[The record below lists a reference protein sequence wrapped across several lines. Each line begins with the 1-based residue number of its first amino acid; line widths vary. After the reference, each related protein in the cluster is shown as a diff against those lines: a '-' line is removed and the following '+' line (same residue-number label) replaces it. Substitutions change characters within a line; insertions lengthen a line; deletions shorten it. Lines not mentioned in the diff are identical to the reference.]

1 MEVGQV
7 SIELNLERSKFDR
20 EVSSV
25 ERTTI
30 DPITAPLQ
38 LDKKDFDRQAKG
50 IGDLIKPLIV
60 PLDADTRNLQR
71 QLSGLKLDALSV
83 QLTPDLEA
91 FNRQIQSYK
100 VPEVTVK
107 LKADTSEINKIADQ
121 ITTEVKAKVEA
132 KISVEGG
139 STGFSPAS
147 MEGAIAKGMNS
158 AMDANGRNSK
168 ADSMGQQ
175 FTDFMLSPLKA
186 AYNGLKTV
194 ASGALENIGKSFS
207 DTFGKSL
214 AQGLEK
220 DFGGVLQKAGAKVGE
235 AFGFVGKE
243 VTGKTKYKGSL
254 NSDTKGTFTELQQD
268 LKPIVA
274 DINQVASAFKK
285 VGLDVGG
292 FASHIQNASNSA
304 LSLIS
309 AFALLETIVTKTS
322 PQQSKSSASTT
333 ATQGFLTGDIKNLT
347 TTQARGQVDGARKQ
361 LESQLNELKSLP
373 QTSETRGKV
382 AELIN
387 QISELE
393 QKIANDIKNSAIP
406 ESVRRSL
413 GKLKG
418 AGGKLSELKTEAEKM
433 RLSMGSPTAQRDE
446 SQVKARPSTQ
456 NLSLYRASSGS
467 GNRDNLMTIE
477 QEAKLAQAN
486 FKRIFKQV
494 AKLSGM
500 PSEQSKNA
508 NLGLKFEDLGEGI
521 KGAYNAK
528 NNSVSLARDL
538 QSKLAQGILNK
549 DELNTLIHE
558 IRHALQLNLG
568 NTRVTGIATGKQQAG
583 VKLRTK
589 VPDSVKKDVD
599 ASVEEYRQA
608 FKQEFGKEPPQK
620 LLNTIRKLE
629 TDAYAFAEK
638 AIVQISQNLAKT
650 LKLNPDKPVQAVRPS
665 RVLTPPPPPP
675 EFAIDRRRSASSLPT
690 PPPPPEFAINRRR
703 NASSLP
709 TPPPPPGFTINRR
722 RNASSLPTPP
732 PPPIPP
738 RRTNSALRDG
748 ENGDFRL
755 RETIRPELEI
765 QNLQSTTNQAKKKW
779 WDNTTA
785 SLRQFGKNISQ
796 AFNPKVSAS
805 EIKIDNIKAEIQKNQ
820 QYMAKAISD
829 LQQKLIA
836 EGMNV
841 TRANVARML
850 RSGQYYDSQFNAAQT
865 RTKDLQFKRA
875 DIQKGN
881 QPSLVDTSTGQKRL
895 AAANDPIFKQLAD
908 TQRKLDEAARK
919 AQAEILK
926 ETGQQYKL
934 TTVKNLLRQGKFEG
948 TSTGNEYSNL
958 QRTKQQQIEELNR
971 RRTAAV
977 APQPTKPPASD
988 AQRFENMFR
997 RLEVMLY
1004 RSPMLRGVPAKDRRS
1019 LVSEAT
1025 GFMFSGAAMINPLAT
1040 FGALFAPL
1048 ATAITPLITTF
1059 GLLGNALQPLINVVT
1074 ETLRKLEPATKRLE
1088 FVSGSK
1094 EAAQKDIKFV
1104 TDTSDKLDTPQL
1116 ASIEGFSKLSAAAKG
1131 TQLEGEGV
1139 KELFE
1144 GIATASKALQLSQ
1157 EDLNLVMFGFSQSL
1171 SKQRLTA
1178 EEVRLQIGERLP
1190 GAISVFAKSLNM
1202 TVPEFNEALESGK
1215 LGIESLAKL
1224 GKGFQQYFKQGAD
1237 AASGGLLAAL
1247 TRVDN
1252 AILKLQKGLADS
1264 FGPALAMFN
1273 NGFASLIGFINSNLE
1288 NILKVFNVAVIGIA
1302 AQFLVGLTVILQGS
1316 GIPQKVAAFLIP
1328 LVGRAASTMTPF
1340 VLGIAAD
1347 LLDDVFGAKASVMD
1361 NMMKG
1366 FYNMVLT
1373 VILAVDGAIKK
1384 VKELFNA
1391 ADSGIKKLPK
1401 IPTQGEKPEGN
1412 RMLDTLGTTVVAG
1425 LAGGLMGGAKGGA
1438 VGAVAGALFGIT
1450 GGMDALRKVIPSVVI
1465 EFASLM
1471 LILMQSVVLIKMS
1484 LGVQIAAF
1492 VGSLKAMASAFLV
1505 NAKNGG
1511 VFKSGLN
1518 TLSAGFD
1525 KAQLKM
1531 AAFSAAFILFF
1542 AKADFSNE
1550 LGSSFDKLGDQMSS
1564 AMQKAAEAT
1573 QKVVDKQKELKNKTE
1588 LKSQGFDLTFGLGES
1603 FGMENGF
1610 RTDDIIKRFRQ
1621 SSLDDTDEREA
1632 RGEISKE
1639 RADQLRQ
1646 EIKDSYRTFAD
1657 NNFDSN
1663 LLKIDERRQELGA
1676 ITEGSGLFNGQFK
1689 NTKAGESFKKVK
1701 QIDSEIK
1708 NLQNQ
1713 RLNLVETPG
1722 ATKDP
1727 AVSKQVAELE
1737 KQIKDKEKERNEAV
1751 KPVQQLRDSILSS
1764 DKVFQEALRQVNEDP
1779 NLPEAN
1785 KQQMRDRLQPAI
1797 AEVDKLKEKLKEL
1810 GLIDLSPLGKH
1821 FSEVQSAIEKSNIE
1835 LENDKMLRQ
1844 VELTK
1849 NQQVD
1854 YEAYATGKITK
1865 EQLDV
1870 NLKTSERKSLQKDA
1884 DVLSTTLD
1892 TRKTQMRDLLAV
1904 PSPSKDQK
1912 EVIEKTQ
1919 KEIRDKELELAKTRI
1934 QIAQNVADA
1943 KRQSEEESLRA
1954 FQEANAKVASTIQ
1967 RQQTEQVTGI
1977 KSRLMR
1983 GKITQDEADKELA
1996 NNSSN
2001 GALQDIE
2008 EAKRQ
2013 LANFQ
2018 SKRSTF
2024 NPKEAIKQESELQR
2038 NLAEANLKYIES
2050 ELSRIDLRKK
2060 QIIDELERA
2069 NRKAEA
2075 TINLSQTN
2083 RTTAVKE
2090 QVLDGAISPE
2100 QAAQLQNEVDQDA
2113 TNKSIANLKRRIE
2126 ENRRLRQDGTRDA
2139 KTADDIEIQLNQDL
2153 AKANQQAID
2162 QQIQGQQ
2169 SLRDAIDKTF
2179 QRRKA
2184 QLELEK
2190 SKTDVSFESSVL
2202 GQLVDN
2208 SLKDLR
2214 GAELNN
2220 KSTSLNN
2227 ERADIE
2233 KQASLMNDQIAGLD
2247 KLSLST
2253 EQYNDR
2259 RTQLETEFNQLSIRY
2274 LKNQQEQVT
2283 TKREI
2288 EINGIERARA
2298 AEENR
2303 HKRLVSQLDQQKSKL
2318 DLINQSLELTSKL
2331 NESRFNLSKALSD
2344 AAVAPLETRKSN
2356 ADRALELSRR
2366 LDDKDLDP
2374 RVKGEVKNQ
2383 LNTLGFGGTELEILN
2398 QRAQIED
2405 EIAAKKLEALKIE
2418 QAFQRKSL
2426 ELDLQRQAIA
2436 AQMAIYDAEGAQLA
2450 AQKSKI
2456 EAESALRT
2464 AKVKGDD
2471 LAIKSAEI
2479 SIELAEKE
2487 SALADKKLEA
2497 ATNGFNAQSELAK
2510 NAILTQEVTQRTA
2523 VNQQLA
2529 ADGARKQA
2537 QSMEKI
2543 DTIAKNSAKNKTESS
2558 TPGAGDSAA
2567 GGGTATP
2574 SDWENPYVQKKG
2586 EGLFEYHSRLNQARM
2601 QGKLVE
2607 TNVRKS
2613 VVEDNILTKDGIVPR
2628 GGSSTSNSS
2637 KPQAPKNPDEIL
2649 KSALGGTEQ
2658 RLDTLVSLFTDLK
2671 NCIPALAMNNLNLAP
2686 LEKNLFNPLALPTE
2700 PQMQDWRSTSL
2711 IDLGNLGASYMPP
2724 IDRTAEI
2731 ANSSQIKPG
2740 DVQFSVVDAIDFA
2753 FTQKLDTLSAA
2764 IMQVAGMPRNLTVQS
2779 PQPVDDAAS
2788 IWNDLAAAK
2797 VGAAG
2802 M

>member
-20 EVSSV
+20 QVSSV
-25 ERTTI
+25 ERTTV
-30 DPITAPLQ
+30 DPITAPLK
-38 LDKKDFDRQAKG
+38 LETKDFDRQARG
-50 IGDLIKPLIV
+50 LGDLIKPLIV
-60 PLDADTRNLQR
+60 PLDADTKNLQR
-71 QLSGLKLDALSV
+71 QLSGLKLDTLSV

-100 VPEVTVK
+100 APEVTVK

-132 KISVEGG
+132 KISVDSG

-158 AMDANGRNSK
+158 AMDANGRDGK

-207 DTFGKSL
+207 NTFGKSL

-243 VTGKTKYKGSL
+243 VTGKTKYKDSL

-309 AFALLETIVTKTS
+309 AFAKLETIVTKTS

-456 NLSLYRASSGS
+456 NLSLYRVSGS
-467 GNRDNLMTIE
+467 GSGSVSRDSFMGIE

-521 KGAYNAK
+521 KGAYNTK

-568 NTRVTGIATGKQQAG
+568 KTRVTGIATGKQQAG

-589 VPDSVKKDVD
+589 APDSVKKDVD
-599 ASVEEYRQA
+599 ASVEEYRQT

-665 RVLTPPPPPP
+665 RVPTPPPPPP
-675 EFAIDRRRSASSLPT
+675 EFAIDRRRSTSSLPI
-690 PPPPPEFAINRRR
+690 PPPPPD
-703 NASSLP
+703 
-709 TPPPPPGFTINRR
+709 FTINRR

-732 PPPIPP
+732 PPPPPIPP
-738 RRTNSALRDG
+738 RRTNSAG
-748 ENGDFRL
+748 GNGDGRL
-755 RETIRPELEI
+755 SETIRPELEI
-765 QNLQSTTNQAKKKW
+765 QNLQNTTNQAKKKW
-779 WDNTTA
+779 WDSTTA

-850 RSGQYYDSQFNAAQT
+850 RSGQYYDPQFNAAQT
-865 RTKDLQFKRA
+865 RTKELQFNRA

-881 QPSLVDTSTGQKRL
+881 QPSLVDGSTGQKRL

-948 TSTGNEYSNL
+948 TSSGNEYSNL
-958 QRTKQQQIEELNR
+958 QRQKQQQVEELNR

-1074 ETLRKLEPATKRLE
+1074 ETLRKLEPAVKRLE

-1094 EAAQKDIKFV
+1094 EGAQKDIKFV

-1131 TQLEGEGV
+1131 TSLEGEGV

-1144 GIATASKALQLSQ
+1144 GISTASKALQLSQ

-1302 AQFLVGLTVILQGS
+1302 AQFLVGMTVILQGS

-1328 LVGRAASTMTPF
+1328 LVGRAAATMTPF

-1384 VKELFNA
+1384 VKELFNV

-1425 LAGGLMGGAKGGA
+1425 LAGGLAGGAKGGA

-1492 VGSLKAMASAFLV
+1492 VGNLKAMASAFLIS
-1505 NAKNGG
+1505 AKNGG

-1542 AKADFSNE
+1542 AKANFSNE
-1550 LGSSFDKLGDQMSS
+1550 LGSSFDKLGDQMAS

-1610 RTDDIIKRFRQ
+1610 RTDDMIKRFRQ

-1663 LLKIDERRQELGA
+1663 LLKIDERRQELAA
-1676 ITEGSGLFNGQFK
+1676 ITDGSGLFNGTFST
-1689 NTKAGESFKKVK
+1689 TKAGESFEKAK
-1701 QIDSEIK
+1701 QIESEIK

-1713 RLNLVETPG
+1713 RLTLVEKPG

-1727 AVSKQVAELE
+1727 AISKQVAALE
-1737 KQIKDKEKERNEAV
+1737 KQIKDKEKEFNESV
-1751 KPVQQLRDSILSS
+1751 KPAQQLRDSVLSS
-1764 DKVFQEALRQVNEDP
+1764 EKVFQEALRQVNEDP

-1797 AEVDKLKEKLKEL
+1797 AEVDKLKEKLKDL
-1810 GLIDLSPLGKH
+1810 SLMDLSPLGKQ

-1892 TRKTQMRDLLAV
+1892 TRKTQVRDLLAV
-1904 PSPSKDQK
+1904 PNPSKDQK
-1912 EVIEKTQ
+1912 EVIDKTQ

-1943 KRQSEEESLRA
+1943 KRQSEEEALRA

-1983 GKITQDEADKELA
+1983 GKLTQEQADEKLA
-1996 NNSSN
+1996 EGSSN
-2001 GALQDIE
+2001 SALQDIQ

-2013 LANFQ
+2013 LAAFE
-2018 SKRSTF
+2018 SKRGTF
-2024 NPKEAIKQESELQR
+2024 NPKEAIKQELELQK
-2038 NLAEANLKYIES
+2038 NLADANLKYVES
-2050 ELSRIDLRKK
+2050 ELSRIELRKK
-2060 QIIDELERA
+2060 KIINDLEFA

-2075 TINLSQTN
+2075 AINLSQTN

-2090 QVLDGAISPE
+2090 KVLDGAISPE
-2100 QAAQLQNEVDQDA
+2100 QAAREQNTVDQQA
-2113 TNKSIANLKRRIE
+2113 TTERIGYIK
-2126 ENRRLRQDGTRDA
+2126 NQINQTKQLRKEGVIDA
-2139 KTADDIEIQLNQDL
+2139 KTATEKELQLNQEL
-2153 AKANQQAID
+2153 AQANQQAID
-2162 QQIQGQQ
+2162 QQIQAQEQ
-2169 SLRDAIDKTF
+2169 LRDAIDKTF

-2184 QLELEK
+2184 QLDLEK
-2190 SKTDVSFESSVL
+2190 LNTDVDFESNIL
-2202 GQLVDN
+2202 GQTRAKTNRLGNN
-2208 SLKDLR
+2208 SPADLR
-2214 GAELNN
+2214 GRELSDRALELNN
-2220 KSTSLNN
+2220 KGASLSN
-2227 ERADIE
+2227 ERTSIE
-2233 KQASLMNDQIAGLD
+2233 KQAALIDEQIKGLD
-2247 KLSLST
+2247 KLNLST

-2259 RTQLETEFNQLSIRY
+2259 RTQLENEYGQLALRY
-2274 LKNQQEQVT
+2274 LKNQQEQEQV
-2283 TKREI
+2283 KQDKILNNRET

-2303 HKRLVSQLDQQKSKL
+2303 HKRLVSQLDEQKSKL

-2344 AAVAPLETRKSN
+2344 ATVAPLETRKSN
-2356 ADRALELSRR
+2356 ADRALELSKR

-2374 RVKGEVKNQ
+2374 RVKGEIQNQ
-2383 LNTLGFGGTELEILN
+2383 LNSLGFGTKELDILN

-2523 VNQQLA
+2523 ISQQLA

-2537 QSMEKI
+2537 QSMERI
-2543 DTIAKNSAKNKTESS
+2543 DTIARNSAKKPESS
-2558 TPGAGDSAA
+2558 ASGTGDNAA
-2567 GGGTATP
+2567 GATP
-2574 SDWENPYVQKKG
+2574 SDWENPYIQKKG

-2607 TNVRKS
+2607 TNTRTS
-2613 VVEDNILTKDGIVPR
+2613 VVTDSILTSKGIVPNS
-2628 GGSSTSNSS
+2628 GNSSNSS
-2637 KPQAPKNPDEIL
+2637 KPQAPKTTDEIF

-2658 RLDTLVSLFTDLK
+2658 RLDTLVTLFTDLK
-2671 NCIPALAMNNLNLAP
+2671 NCIPALAMDNLNLAP
-2686 LEKNLFNPLALPTE
+2686 LEKNLFNPLALPTK
-2700 PQMQDWRSTSL
+2700 PQMQDWQSTSL

-2731 ANSSQIKPG
+2731 ASSAQIQPSN
-2740 DVQFSVVDAIDFA
+2740 VESSLVSAVDFA
-2753 FTQKLDTLSAA
+2753 FTQKFDTLSAA
-2764 IMQVAGMPRNLTVQS
+2764 IMQVASMPRNLTVQS

-2788 IWNDLAAAK
+2788 IWNDFAMAK

-2802 M
+2802 L

>member
-1 MEVGQV
+1 MEVGSV
-7 SIELNLERSKFDR
+7 SIQLDLERAGFDR
-20 EVSSV
+20 DISSV
-25 ERTTI
+25 ERTAI
-30 DPITAPLQ
+30 DPIKAPLK
-38 LDKKDFDRQAKG
+38 LEKGEFDRQVKG
-50 IGDLIKPLIV
+50 IGDLIKPIV
-60 PLDADTRNLQR
+60 APLDADTKGLQR
-71 QLSGLKLDALSV
+71 QLSGLKLDAMPV
-83 QLTPDLEA
+83 QLTPDLQA

-100 VPEVTVK
+100 APEVTVK
-107 LKADTSEINKIADQ
+107 LKTDASEINKISDQ
-121 ITTEVKAKVEA
+121 ITTEVKTKVEA
-132 KISVEGG
+132 KISVDGG
-139 STGFSPAS
+139 TSGGFSPAS
-147 MEGAIAKGMNS
+147 MEGAIAKGMQG
-158 AMDANGRNSK
+158 AMESQGRSSK

-175 FTDFMLSPLKA
+175 FTDFMLSPLNA
-186 AYNGLKTV
+186 AYKGLKTV
-194 ASGALENIGKSFS
+194 VSGALENVGKSFS
-207 DTFGKSL
+207 DSFGKSL
-214 AQGLEK
+214 AQGLDK
-220 DFGGVLQKAGAKVGE
+220 DFGSVLQKAGAKVGE
-235 AFGFVGKE
+235 SFGFLGKE
-243 VTGKTKYKGSL
+243 ITSKTKYKDSL
-254 NSDTKGTFTELQQD
+254 NNDTKGSFTELQQD
-268 LKPIVA
+268 LKPIVT

-285 VGLDVGG
+285 VGLDIGG

-309 AFALLETIVTKTS
+309 AFTKLETIV
-322 PQQSKSSASTT
+322 SKSSLQQTKSSATT

-347 TTQARGQVDGARKQ
+347 TIQARGQVDGARKQ

-456 NLSLYRASSGS
+456 NLSLYRAQSLPQGGLPVASFASGNS
-467 GNRDNLMTIE
+467 GNRDSLMGIE

-508 NLGLKFEDLGEGI
+508 NLGLEFKDLGEGV
-521 KGAYNAK
+521 KGAYNAR
-528 NNSVSLARDL
+528 NNSVSLANGL
-538 QSKLAQGILNK
+538 QSKLAQGILSK

-558 IRHALQLNLG
+558 IRHALQIDFG
-568 NTRVTGIATGKQQAG
+568 NTRVTGIATGNQRAG
-583 VKLRTK
+583 VKLQAK
-589 VPDSVKKDVD
+589 APDSVKKDVD

-620 LLNTIRKLE
+620 LLDTIRKLE

-638 AIVQISQNLAKT
+638 AIFQISQNLAKT
-650 LKLNPDKPVQAVRPS
+650 LKLNPDKPAQAVRPS
-665 RVLTPPPPPP
+665 RLPTPPPPPP
-675 EFAIDRRRSASSLPT
+675 ELAINRRPRASTLPT
-690 PPPPPEFAINRRR
+690 PPPPPDFKLPFESSSNPARREPEELKKTLRSNLLRMNAIAERIQQEQQEEFGQSYGIKTIKGLLNNGQIPDAEYKALKRSQAQAAQEYKGAIQGGYKPFVRST
-703 NASSLP
+703 AIP
-709 TPPPPPGFTINRR
+709 IPPPPP
-722 RNASSLPTPP
+722 A
-732 PPPIPP
+732 IPP
-738 RRTNSALRDG
+738 RA
-748 ENGDFRL
+748 
-755 RETIRPELEI
+755 RESIRPELEI
-765 QNLQSTTNQAKKKW
+765 QNLQNTTNQATKAW
-779 WDNTTA
+779 WNGTTNQ
-785 SLRQFGKNISQ
+785 LRQIGKDINQS
-796 AFNPKVSAS
+796 FNPKVSAS
-805 EIKIDNIKAEIQKNQ
+805 SIKLDNIKAEIEKNQ

-841 TRANVARML
+841 TRANVAKML
-850 RSGQYYDSQFNAAQT
+850 RSGQYYDPQFNTAQA
-865 RTKDLQFKRA
+865 RTKELQFTRA

-881 QPSLVDTSTGQKRL
+881 QPSIVDGSTGQKRL
-895 AAANDPIFKQLAD
+895 VAANDPIFKKLAD
-908 TQRKLDEAARK
+908 TQRKLDDSARK

-934 TTVKNLLRQGKFEG
+934 TTVKNFLRQGKFEG
-948 TSTGNEYSNL
+948 TSAGNEYSNL
-958 QRTKQQQIEELNR
+958 QRQKQQQIEELNR

-977 APQPTKPPASD
+977 APPSPRPAND

-1004 RSPMLRGVPAKDRRS
+1004 RSPMLRGVPASSRRS

-1025 GFMFSGAAMINPLAT
+1025 GFVFSGAAMINPLAT
-1040 FGALFAPL
+1040 FGALLAPL
-1048 ATAITPLITTF
+1048 TPAIAPLITTF
-1059 GLLGNALQPLINVVT
+1059 GLLGNALKPLIDVVT
-1074 ETLRKLEPATKRLE
+1074 ETIKKLEPATKRLE

-1131 TQLEGEGV
+1131 TSLEGGGV

-1144 GIATASKALQLSQ
+1144 GISTASKALQLSQ

-1224 GKGFQQYFKQGAD
+1224 GKGFQQYFQQGAE

-1252 AILKLQKGLADS
+1252 AVLKLQKGLADA

-1273 NGFASLIGFINSNLE
+1273 NGFASLINFISSNLE
-1288 NILKVFNVAVIGIA
+1288 NIIKVFNVAVIGIA
-1302 AQFLVGLTVILQGS
+1302 AQFLVGMTVILQGS
-1316 GIPQKVAAFLIP
+1316 GIPQKIAAFLTP
-1328 LVGRAASTMTPF
+1328 LVARAASTMTPF

-1384 VKELFNA
+1384 VRELFNV
-1391 ADSGIKKLPK
+1391 ADSGIKSLPK

-1425 LAGGLMGGAKGGA
+1425 ISGGLMGGAKGGA
-1438 VGAVAGALFGIT
+1438 VGAVAGAIFGIV
-1450 GGMDALRKVIPSVVI
+1450 GGMDALRKIMPSVFV

-1471 LILMQSVVLIKMS
+1471 LILMQSVVLLKMS

-1492 VGSLKAMASAFLV
+1492 VGNLKAMASAFLI

-1511 VFKSGLN
+1511 VFRSGLN

-1542 AKADFSNE
+1542 AKANFSNE
-1550 LGSSFDKLGDQMSS
+1550 LGSSFDKLGDQMAS
-1564 AMQKAAEAT
+1564 AMQKAALST
-1573 QKVVDKQKELKNKTE
+1573 QKVVDKQKELKSKTE

-1610 RTDDIIKRFRQ
+1610 RTDDMIKRFRQ
-1621 SSLDDTDEREA
+1621 STLDDIDESES
-1632 RGEISKE
+1632 RGQISKE
-1639 RADQLRQ
+1639 RASQLRQ
-1646 EIKDSYRTFAD
+1646 EVKDSYRTFAD

-1663 LLKIDERRQELGA
+1663 LLKIDERKQELAA
-1676 ITEGSGLFNGQFK
+1676 ITDGSGLFSGQFK
-1689 NTKAGESFKKVK
+1689 STKAGESFERVK

-1713 RLNLVETPG
+1713 RLDLVEKPG

-1727 AVSKQVAELE
+1727 AISKQVQELE
-1737 KQIKDKEKERNEAV
+1737 KQIKDKEKERGEAV

-1764 DKVFQEALRQVNEDP
+1764 EKVFQDALAKINEDP
-1779 NLPEAN
+1779 NLPEAS

-1810 GLIDLSPLGKH
+1810 GLIDLSPLGKQ

-1844 VELTK
+1844 VELAK

-1854 YEAYATGKITK
+1854 YEDYAAGKITK
-1865 EQLDV
+1865 EELDV

-1884 DVLSTTLD
+1884 DILRATLD
-1892 TRKTQMRDLLAV
+1892 TRKTQVRDLLAV
-1904 PSPSKDQK
+1904 PNPSKDQK

-1943 KRQSEEESLRA
+1943 KRQSEEEALRA

-1983 GKITQDEADKELA
+1983 GQITQEEADKQLA
-1996 NNSSN
+1996 GNSSN
-2001 GALQDIE
+2001 SALQDIE

-2013 LANFQ
+2013 LANFEA
-2018 SKRSTF
+2018 KRSTF
-2024 NPKEAIKQESELQR
+2024 NSKEAIKQESELQR

-2060 QIIDELERA
+2060 QIIDDLERA

-2083 RTTAVKE
+2083 RTTAIKS
-2090 QVLDGAISPE
+2090 QLLDGDISPE
-2100 QAAQLQNEVDQDA
+2100 QAARLQNKIDQDA
-2113 TNKSIANLKRRIE
+2113 TDESIANIKRRIE
-2126 ENRRLRQDGTRDA
+2126 ENKRLRKEGTRDA

-2162 QQIQGQQ
+2162 QQIQAQEQ
-2169 SLRDAIDKTF
+2169 LRDAIDKTL

-2184 QLELEK
+2184 QLDLEK
-2190 SKTDVSFESSVL
+2190 LGADIDFESTIL
-2202 GQLVDN
+2202 GQARTKTNRLSSN
-2208 SLKDLR
+2208 SPRDIRATELSDRAL
-2214 GAELNN
+2214 ELNN
-2220 KSTSLNN
+2220 KGAALSSERTS
-2227 ERADIE
+2227 IE
-2233 KQASLMNDQIAGLD
+2233 KQAALIDEQIAGLD
-2247 KLSLST
+2247 KLNLST

-2259 RTQLETEFNQLSIRY
+2259 RTALENEYGQLALRY
-2274 LKNQQEQVT
+2274 LKNQQEQEQ
-2283 TKREI
+2283 TKQEKI
-2288 EINGIERARA
+2288 LNNKEVEINAIERAKA
-2298 AEENR
+2298 AEQNR
-2303 HKRLVSQLDQQKSKL
+2303 HQLLVSQLDEQKSKL
-2318 DLINQSLELTSKL
+2318 DLINQSLELTGKL
-2331 NESRFNLSKALSD
+2331 NESRLNLSKALSD

-2356 ADRALELSRR
+2356 ADRALELSKR

-2374 RVKGEVKNQ
+2374 RVSREIKNQ
-2383 LNTLGFGGTELEILN
+2383 LGSLGFGTKEIDILN

-2405 EIAAKKLEALKIE
+2405 EIAAKKLEALKTE

-2450 AQKSKI
+2450 AEKSRI
-2456 EAESALRT
+2456 EAESALRI
-2464 AKVKGDD
+2464 AQAKGDD
-2471 LAIKSAEI
+2471 LGIKSAEI
-2479 SIELAEKE
+2479 GIQLAEKE
-2487 SALADKKLEA
+2487 ASIAERKLEA
-2497 ATNGFNAQSELAK
+2497 AQSSANAQGELAR
-2510 NAILTQEVTQRTA
+2510 NAVLAQEVTQRTA
-2523 VNQQLA
+2523 IDQQLA

-2537 QSMEKI
+2537 NALEKVE
-2543 DTIAKNSAKNKTESS
+2543 TIAKNSASKNS
-2558 TPGAGDSAA
+2558 PGASS
-2567 GGGTATP
+2567 GGGA
-2574 SDWENPYVQKKG
+2574 DNWENPYIQKKG
-2586 EGLFEYHSRLNQARM
+2586 EGIFDYNLRLNKMRTFGQ
-2601 QGKLVE
+2601 LVE
-2607 TNVRKS
+2607 TNNRTS
-2613 VVEDNILTKDGIVPR
+2613 VVEDNILASPNPR
-2628 GGSSTSNSS
+2628 
-2637 KPQAPKNPDEIL
+2637 
-2649 KSALGGTEQ
+2649 
-2658 RLDTLVSLFTDLK
+2658 TL
-2671 NCIPALAMNNLNLAP
+2671 
-2686 LEKNLFNPLALPTE
+2686 
-2700 PQMQDWRSTSL
+2700 
-2711 IDLGNLGASYMPP
+2711 PP
-2724 IDRTAEI
+2724 IDRTAQV
-2731 ANSSQIKPG
+2731 ANDARIQPLESPLTQAINALEYT
-2740 DVQFSVVDAIDFA
+2740 FSAKIDN
-2753 FTQKLDTLSAA
+2753 LSAA
-2764 IMQVAGMPRNLTVQS
+2764 IMQVVNMPRNLTVQTA
-2779 PQPVDDAAS
+2779 QPVDDAAS
-2788 IWNDLAAAK
+2788 IWNDLANQK
-2797 VGAAG
+2797 VGASNL
-2802 M
+2802 